1 MAGCFSEMLKN
12 PRTLVVADQV
22 LGNPLGFSDLEI
34 EPGRAQPSEDPLPP
48 TNHLAIETQ
57 GLRKVFGS
65 KVAVRGLSL
74 QVRRG
79 EIFGF
84 LGPNG
89 AGKSTSI
96 KMMLGLVKPSAGQA
110 QILDQPFSSVEVRR
124 KVGFLPEDFRFYDW
138 LTASEL
144 LALHGRLCGLTPA
157 QLRDRV
163 PAFLD
168 LVGLMA
174 HRDRRLR
181 GFSKGMLQRIGLAQ
195 ALIHEP
201 ELVFLDEPTSG
212 LDPMGRRLVRD
223 IIRDQR
229 KRGATVFL
237 NSHLLS
243 EVEITCDT
251 VVFIK
256 QGEVIGSRDLHG
268 SPDGEIHVE
277 IRAKNLPQE
286 ILPGLARWTTSTQI
300 AGELLTIST
309 RSSDTLPEIL
319 RFLISSGVDVF
330 EFTPQRLSLEES
342 FLKIMGEDQGL

>member
-1 MAGCFSEMLKN
+1 VPSSLQNSWALAPEG
-12 PRTLVVADQV
+12 TLT
-22 LGNPLGFSDLEI
+22 
-34 EPGRAQPSEDPLPP
+34 EDPLPSTP
-48 TNHLAIETQ
+48 DLAIETTS
-57 GLRKVFGS
+57 LRKQFGS

-74 QVRRG
+74 HVRRG

-96 KMMLGLVKPSAGQA
+96 KMLLGLVKPTSGGA
-110 QILDQPFSSVEVRR
+110 QILGCPFSNVEIRR

-138 LTASEL
+138 LTPCEL
-144 LALHGRLCGLTPA
+144 LTLHGRLAGLTPA

-163 PAFLD
+163 PAYLD
-168 LVGLMA
+168 LVGLTP
-174 HRDRRLR
+174 HPDRRLR
-181 GFSKGMLQRIGLAQ
+181 GFSKGMMQRIGLAQ

-201 ELVFLDEPTSG
+201 DLVFLDEPTSG

-223 IIRDQR
+223 IIRNQR
-229 KRGATVFL
+229 QRGATVFL

-256 QGEVIGSRDLHG
+256 HGEVIGSRDLH
-268 SPDGEIHVE
+268 SSTESEIHVHV
-277 IRAKNLPQE
+277 RAHNLRQE
-286 ILPGLARWTTSTQI
+286 LLPGLSQWTTAAHFRDDQLLLST
-300 AGELLTIST
+300 GST
-309 RSSDTLPEIL
+309 DCLPAIL
-319 RFLISSGVDVF
+319 RYLISSNVDVF

>member
-1 MAGCFSEMLKN
+1 
-12 PRTLVVADQV
+12 
-22 LGNPLGFSDLEI
+22 
-34 EPGRAQPSEDPLPP
+34 LPE
-48 TNHLAIETQ
+48 TLAIETRN
-57 GLRKVFGS
+57 LRKVFGS

-74 QVRRG
+74 SVRRG

-96 KMMLGLVKPSAGQA
+96 KMLLSLVRPTAGQA
-110 QILDQPFSSVEVRR
+110 QLLGSPYSDVEVRR

-144 LALHGRLCGLTPA
+144 LALHGRLCGLSKT

-163 PAFLD
+163 PTYLD
-168 LVGLMA
+168 LVGLTP

-223 IIRDQR
+223 IIRKER
-229 KRGATVFL
+229 ARGATVFL

-256 QGEVIGSRDLHG
+256 QGEVIGTRDLRS
-268 SPDGEIHVE
+268 SPDGEIQVH
-277 IRAKNLPQE
+277 IRAHNLRE
-286 ILPGLARWTTSTQI
+286 DILPGLAPWTAS
-300 AGELLTIST
+300 AHFHDDRLTIST
-309 RSSDTLPEIL
+309 NSMDTLPHIL
-319 RFLISSGVDVF
+319 RYLVASNIDVF
-330 EFTPQRLSLEES
+330 EFTPQHLSLEES
-342 FLKIMGEDQGL
+342 FLKIMGEDQGF

>member
-1 MAGCFSEMLKN
+1 M
-12 PRTLVVADQV
+12 
-22 LGNPLGFSDLEI
+22 
-34 EPGRAQPSEDPLPP
+34 P
-48 TNHLAIETQ
+48 TDLAIETTA
-57 GLRKVFGS
+57 LRKQFGS

-96 KMMLGLVKPSAGQA
+96 KMLLGLVKPTSGQA
-110 QILDQPFSSVEVRR
+110 QILGCPFTNVEIRR
-124 KVGFLPEDFRFYDW
+124 KIGFLPEDFRFYDW

-144 LALHGRLCGLTPA
+144 LALHGRLSGLTPA
-157 QLRDRV
+157 QLSERV
-163 PAFLD
+163 PAYLD
-168 LVGLMA
+168 LVGLTP

-181 GFSKGMLQRIGLAQ
+181 GFSKGMMQRIGLAQ

-212 LDPMGRRLVRD
+212 LDPMGRHLVRD
-223 IIRDQR
+223 IIRSER
-229 KRGATVFL
+229 NRGATVFL

-256 QGEVIGSRDLHG
+256 QGEVIGTRDLRS
-268 SPDGEIHVE
+268 SPEGEIHVHV
-277 IRAKNLPQE
+277 RVNNLRQE
-286 ILPGLARWTTSTQI
+286 LLAGLSQWANSTQ
-300 AGELLTIST
+300 LQDDRLTFST
-309 RSSDTLPEIL
+309 NSMDSLPEIL
-319 RFLISSGVDVF
+319 RYLIASNAEVF

-342 FLKIMGEDQGL
+342 FLKIMGEDPGQ

>member
-1 MAGCFSEMLKN
+1 MA
-12 PRTLVVADQV
+12 
-22 LGNPLGFSDLEI
+22 
-34 EPGRAQPSEDPLPP
+34 P
-48 TNHLAIETQ
+48 TDHFAIETH

-89 AGKSTSI
+89 AGKSTSM
-96 KMMLGLVKPSAGQA
+96 KMLLGLVKPSSGHAK
-110 QILDQPFSSVEVRR
+110 ILDQPFSSVAVRR
-124 KVGFLPEDFRFYDW
+124 KIGFLPEDFRFYDW

-144 LALHGRLCGLTPA
+144 LTLHGRLCGLTPA

-168 LVGLMA
+168 VVGLMA
-174 HRDRRLR
+174 HRERRLR
-181 GFSKGMLQRIGLAQ
+181 GFSKGMMQRIGLAQ

-268 SPDGEIHVE
+268 APDTEIHVH
-277 IRAKNLPQE
+277 IRAQNLRQE
-286 ILPGLARWTTSTQI
+286 ILSGLAQWTTSAQLT
-300 AGELLTIST
+300 GEILMLST
-309 RSSDTLPEIL
+309 RSMDTLPEIL
-319 RFLISSGVDVF
+319 RFLVSSGVDVF
-330 EFTPQRLSLEES
+330 EFTPRRLSLEES
-342 FLKIMGEDQGL
+342 FLKIMGEDHGL

>member
-1 MAGCFSEMLKN
+1 
-12 PRTLVVADQV
+12 
-22 LGNPLGFSDLEI
+22 
-34 EPGRAQPSEDPLPP
+34 
-48 TNHLAIETQ
+48 
-57 GLRKVFGS
+57 
-65 KVAVRGLSL
+65 
-74 QVRRG
+74 VRRG

-96 KMMLGLVKPSAGQA
+96 KMLLGLVKPTSGSA
-110 QILDQPFSSVEVRR
+110 QILGCPVSDVEVRR

-144 LALHGRLCGLTPA
+144 LALHGRLCGLSPS
-157 QLRDRV
+157 QLRERV
-163 PAFLD
+163 PAYLE
-168 LVGLMA
+168 LVALTP
-174 HRDRRLR
+174 HRDRQLK
-181 GFSKGMLQRIGLAQ
+181 GFSKGMMQRVGLAQ

-212 LDPMGRRLVRD
+212 LDPMGRHLVRD
-223 IIRDQR
+223 VIRNER

-256 QGEVIGSRDLHG
+256 QGEVIGSQDLH
-268 SPDGEIHVE
+268 SASDGNINVQV
-277 IRAKNLPQE
+277 RAGNLRPE
-286 ILPGLARWTTSTQI
+286 ILPGLQTWTDSAVI
-300 AGELLTIST
+300 HDDRLTFTTHSM
-309 RSSDTLPEIL
+309 DFLPEIIRYL
-319 RFLISSGVDVF
+319 VSSGVNVY

>member
-1 MAGCFSEMLKN
+1 
-12 PRTLVVADQV
+12 
-22 LGNPLGFSDLEI
+22 
-34 EPGRAQPSEDPLPP
+34 
-48 TNHLAIETQ
+48 
-57 GLRKVFGS
+57 
-65 KVAVRGLSL
+65 LSL

-96 KMMLGLVKPSAGQA
+96 KMLLGLVNPTSGSA
-110 QILDQPFSSVEVRR
+110 QILGRPISDVEARR

-138 LTASEL
+138 LTPAEL
-144 LALHGRLCGLTPA
+144 LRFHGRLCGLTPA
-157 QLRDRV
+157 QLRERI
-163 PAFLD
+163 PAYID
-168 LVGLMA
+168 LVALTP
-174 HRDRRLR
+174 HRDRHLR
-181 GFSKGMLQRIGLAQ
+181 GFSKGMMQRIGLAQ

-201 ELVFLDEPTSG
+201 DLVFLDEPTSG
-212 LDPMGRRLVRD
+212 LDPMGRHLVRD
-223 IIRDQR
+223 IIRNER

-256 QGEVIGSRDLHG
+256 QGEVIGTRDLRS
-268 SPDGEIHVE
+268 SPDGEIHVRVRANNLRRE
-277 IRAKNLPQE
+277 IIDGLSQWTSAAHFEEDSLSLSTPSMDCLPQ
-286 ILPGLARWTTSTQI
+286 
-300 AGELLTIST
+300 
-309 RSSDTLPEIL
+309 IL
-319 RFLISSGVDVF
+319 RYLVSSNVDVF

>member
-1 MAGCFSEMLKN
+1 
-12 PRTLVVADQV
+12 
-22 LGNPLGFSDLEI
+22 
-34 EPGRAQPSEDPLPP
+34 LP
-48 TNHLAIETQ
+48 TDLAIETT
-57 GLRKVFGS
+57 GLRKQFGS

-96 KMMLGLVKPSAGQA
+96 KMLLGLVKPTSGQA
-110 QILDQPFSSVEVRR
+110 QILGCPFGNVEIRR

-144 LALHGRLCGLTPA
+144 LALHGRLSRLTPA
-157 QLRDRV
+157 QLSERV
-163 PAFLD
+163 PAYLD
-168 LVGLMA
+168 LVGLTP

-181 GFSKGMLQRIGLAQ
+181 GFSKGMMQRIGLAQ

-212 LDPMGRRLVRD
+212 LDPMGRHLVRD
-223 IIRDQR
+223 IIRSER
-229 KRGATVFL
+229 NRGATVFL

-256 QGEVIGSRDLHG
+256 QGEVIATRDLRS
-268 SPDGEIHVE
+268 SPEGEIHVHV
-277 IRAKNLPQE
+277 RANNLRQ
-286 ILPGLARWTTSTQI
+286 
-300 AGELLTIST
+300 ELLAGLSQWANATQLQDDRLTFST
-309 RSSDTLPEIL
+309 NSTDSLPEIL
-319 RFLISSGVDVF
+319 RYLISSNVDVF

-342 FLKIMGEDQGL
+342 FLKIMGEDPGQ

>member
-1 MAGCFSEMLKN
+1 LA
-12 PRTLVVADQV
+12 
-22 LGNPLGFSDLEI
+22 
-34 EPGRAQPSEDPLPP
+34 P
-48 TNHLAIETQ
+48 TDHFAIETH

-89 AGKSTSI
+89 AGKSTSM
-96 KMMLGLVKPSAGQA
+96 KMLLGLVKPSSGHAK
-110 QILDQPFSSVEVRR
+110 ILDQPFSSVAVRR
-124 KVGFLPEDFRFYDW
+124 KIGFLPEDFRFYDW

-144 LALHGRLCGLTPA
+144 LTLHGRLCGLTPA

-168 LVGLMA
+168 VVGLMA
-174 HRDRRLR
+174 HRERRLR
-181 GFSKGMLQRIGLAQ
+181 GFSKGMMQRIGLAQ

-243 EVEITCDT
+243 EVEITCDS

-268 SPDGEIHVE
+268 APDDEIHVH
-277 IRAKNLPQE
+277 IRAQNLRQE
-286 ILPGLARWTTSTQI
+286 ILSGLAQWTTSAQLT
-300 AGELLTIST
+300 GEILILST
-309 RSSDTLPEIL
+309 RSMDTLPEIL
-319 RFLISSGVDVF
+319 RFLVSSGVDVF
-330 EFTPQRLSLEES
+330 EFTPRRLSLEES

>member
-1 MAGCFSEMLKN
+1 
-12 PRTLVVADQV
+12 V
-22 LGNPLGFSDLEI
+22 
-34 EPGRAQPSEDPLPP
+34 EDFLPP
-48 TNHLAIETQ
+48 TDHLAIETNS
-57 GLRKVFGS
+57 LRKEFGS

-96 KMMLGLVKPSAGQA
+96 KMLLGLVRPTSGHAY
-110 QILDQPFSSVEVRR
+110 ILGQPFSRVEVRR

-144 LALHGRLCGLTPA
+144 LTLHGQLCGLPKT

-163 PAFLD
+163 PAYLD
-168 LVGLMA
+168 LVGLTS

-201 ELVFLDEPTSG
+201 ELVLLDEPTSG

-223 IIRDQR
+223 VIREQR
-229 KRGATVFL
+229 RRGATVFL

-256 QGEVIGSRDLHG
+256 QGEVIGSRDLRT
-268 SPDGEIHVE
+268 SPDGEIHVQ
-277 IRAKNLPQE
+277 IRARNLRPE
-286 ILPGLARWTTSTQI
+286 IVSGLAQWTSSAQLQD
-300 AGELLTIST
+300 ERLTFST
-309 RSSDTLPEIL
+309 RSIDALPEIL
-319 RFLISSGVDVF
+319 RYLVSSNVDVF
-330 EFTPQRLSLEES
+330 EFTPQRLSLEDS

>member
-1 MAGCFSEMLKN
+1 LA
-12 PRTLVVADQV
+12 
-22 LGNPLGFSDLEI
+22 
-34 EPGRAQPSEDPLPP
+34 P
-48 TNHLAIETQ
+48 TDHFAIETH

-96 KMMLGLVKPSAGQA
+96 KMLLGLVKPSSGHAK
-110 QILDQPFSSVEVRR
+110 ILDQPFSSVAVRR
-124 KVGFLPEDFRFYDW
+124 KIGFLPEDFRFYDW

-144 LALHGRLCGLTPA
+144 LTLHGRLCGLTPA

-168 LVGLMA
+168 VVGLMA
-174 HRDRRLR
+174 HRERRLR
-181 GFSKGMLQRIGLAQ
+181 GFSKGMMQRIGLAQ

-223 IIRDQR
+223 IIRNQR

-268 SPDGEIHVE
+268 APDGEIHVH
-277 IRAKNLPQE
+277 IRAQNLRQE
-286 ILPGLARWTTSTQI
+286 ILSGLAQWTTSAQLT
-300 AGELLTIST
+300 GEILILST
-309 RSSDTLPEIL
+309 RSMDTLPEIL
-319 RFLISSGVDVF
+319 RFLVSSGVDVF
-330 EFTPQRLSLEES
+330 EFTPRRLSLEES
-342 FLKIMGEDQGL
+342 FLKIMGEDHGL

>member
-1 MAGCFSEMLKN
+1 M
-12 PRTLVVADQV
+12 PHIHWIT
-22 LGNPLGFSDLEI
+22 
-34 EPGRAQPSEDPLPP
+34 EDSLPP
-48 TNHLAIETQ
+48 TDHLAIDTE
-57 GLRKVFGS
+57 GLRKVFGT
-65 KVAVRGLSL
+65 KIAVRGLSL

-89 AGKSTSI
+89 AGKSTAI
-96 KMMLGLVKPSAGQA
+96 KMLLGLVKPTSGKAE
-110 QILDQPFSSVEVRR
+110 ILGCPYCSVEVRR

-144 LALHGRLCGLTPA
+144 LALHGRLSGLTPA

-163 PAFLD
+163 PAYLD
-168 LVGLMA
+168 LVGLTP

-201 ELVFLDEPTSG
+201 ALVFLDEPTSG

-223 IIRDQR
+223 IIREQR
-229 KRGATVFL
+229 ARGATVFL

-256 QGEVIGSRDLHG
+256 QGEVIGSRDLRA
-268 SPDGEIHVE
+268 SPDGEIRVH
-277 IRAKNLPQE
+277 IHAHNLRQE
-286 ILPGLARWTTSTQI
+286 ILPGLAPWTSSAQLQEERLI
-300 AGELLTIST
+300 LTT
-309 RSSDTLPEIL
+309 RSVDALPEIL
-319 RFLISSGVDVF
+319 RYLVASSVDVF